1 VAGRPVLQHL
11 LPLHVA
17 QRLAARHAALVK
29 QADTSTARMPPAPN
43 RRLAVHTHAHT
54 RTPAQLRLARS
65 VAAVAPKCQL
75 SSTQGVRHRGR
86 PIVING
92 RACAHRRRK
101 RPSSFAC
108 VWLGPAD
115 TAQRNT
121 TQHNTTQHNTTQ
133 RNTRVSRTA
142 ADPAALA
149 LLERAAAAHVR
160 AARRM
165 GCGRGFGRESQRY
178 RRRYC
183 PEWPNRRRAITL
195 CGRCALLAEPHAHKA
210 AAIPSIGLADAHP
223 VRTGAGGPSDTGS
236 GSGPGGRGLGVLRRA
251 DRQTDRWT
259 DRRMGVPDGLCC
271 CRVGDGALP
280 VVADHFLR
288 HGVSPSWP
296 HPHRDWAHPFN
307 GNICLSTGPCH
318 HCPLGSARLASRGE
332 AFRFCL
338 AHCERSAQALPR
350 TPRRSTRGA
359 HATLRSSR
367 THSVASRERP
377 RSEAGRA
384 QPRPLMAQIQG

>member
-1 VAGRPVLQHL
+1 MAGRPVLQHL

-101 RPSSFAC
+101 RPFSFAC

-121 TQHNTTQHNTTQ
+121 TQHSTTQ

-165 GCGRGFGRESQRY
+165 GCGRGFGRESQRD

-183 PEWPNRRRAITL
+183 PVWPNRRRVITL

-210 AAIPSIGLADAHP
+210 AAIPSAWPVPIRLAPAP
-223 VRTGAGGPSDTGS
+223 AGRATPARAQ
-236 GSGPGGRGLGVLRRA
+236 GRLGVA
-251 DRQTDRWT
+251 AFCDAQTGTDRAWAFRT
-259 DRRMGVPDGLCC
+259 DGLCC
-271 CRVGDGALP
+271 CRVGGGALP

-338 AHCERSAQALPR
+338 AHCERSAQALP
-350 TPRRSTRGA
+350 T
-359 HATLRSSR
+359 
-367 THSVASRERP
+367 
-377 RSEAGRA
+377 
-384 QPRPLMAQIQG
+384 

>member
-121 TQHNTTQHNTTQ
+121 TQHNATQHNTTQ
-133 RNTRVSRTA
+133 HARVAHCSRSRRTRSTRTSSGSTRSRGSTHGVRARIRTRVS
-142 ADPAALA
+142 
-149 LLERAAAAHVR
+149 
-160 AARRM
+160 
-165 GCGRGFGRESQRY
+165 
-178 RRRYC
+178 
-183 PEWPNRRRAITL
+183 TL
-195 CGRCALLAEPHAHKA
+195 P
-210 AAIPSIGLADAHP
+210 PP
-223 VRTGAGGPSDTGS
+223 V
-236 GSGPGGRGLGVLRRA
+236 
-251 DRQTDRWT
+251 
-259 DRRMGVPDGLCC
+259 
-271 CRVGDGALP
+271 LP
-280 VVADHFLR
+280 
-288 HGVSPSWP
+288 
-296 HPHRDWAHPFN
+296 
-307 GNICLSTGPCH
+307 
-318 HCPLGSARLASRGE
+318 
-332 AFRFCL
+332 
-338 AHCERSAQALPR
+338 
-350 TPRRSTRGA
+350 
-359 HATLRSSR
+359 
-367 THSVASRERP
+367 
-377 RSEAGRA
+377 
-384 QPRPLMAQIQG
+384 